1 MDPTDVVEFVIQI
14 TKEAVNPVLAQSFL
28 LLFWACSI
36 REKKHNTLISVRI
49 GVVPVVS
56 LRGVGCKELFPIS

>member
-28 LLFWACSI
+28 LLF
-36 REKKHNTLISVRI
+36 
-49 GVVPVVS
+49 
-56 LRGVGCKELFPIS
+56 